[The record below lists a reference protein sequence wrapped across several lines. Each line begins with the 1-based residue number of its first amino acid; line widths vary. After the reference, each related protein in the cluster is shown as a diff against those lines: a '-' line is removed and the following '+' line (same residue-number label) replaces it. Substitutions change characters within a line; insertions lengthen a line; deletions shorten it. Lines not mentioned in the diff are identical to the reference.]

1 MEKATIRGI
10 ALALLIGAVML
21 PWFTLSQAT
30 TVEDNKHK
38 DNSKNKLTV
47 GPDRIVTSATLVIQ
61 KNDDVQ
67 ITETGAAAPIRT
79 DAESVSSTLGAEHSR
94 AIVFFAQIRFL
105 LLIAIGLIMT
115 DFLFG
120 DRLEGKDAILS
131 IAATACVGLAAA
143 LFLIGGADAM
153 QDGVGRV
160 LAQDV
165 TCESGNQDDL
175 DRCDKRNEFTGLFG
189 FPSYDYTENRFW
201 GGSDDNPENKEIT
214 AKESASWRPA
224 SGFLLA
230 VLGCVALVLTLLG
243 SDPEK
248 AAERKRLKEEKK
260 AAKAAAAA
268 APPAMPGMAAAP
280 MPGAAAPMP
289 GAAAPMPDA
298 AAAPPLPA
306 DAPPA
311 PMAPATAAGTGY
323 PPIPPP

>member
-30 TVEDNKHK
+30 TIEDDKHK
-38 DNSKNKLTV
+38 QNSKEKLVV
-47 GPDRIVTSATLVIQ
+47 GPDRIVTSQTSVVQ
-61 KNDDVQ
+61 TNDDVAT
-67 ITETGAAAPIRT
+67 TESGTAAAIRT
-79 DAESVSSTLGAEHSR
+79 DAEAVDSLLGTTFSR

-105 LLIAIGLIMT
+105 LLISLALIMT

-131 IAATACVGLAAA
+131 IAATACIGLAVA
-143 LFLIGGADAM
+143 LFLVGGADAI
-153 QDGVGRV
+153 QDGTGRV

-165 TCESGNQDDL
+165 SCEEGNQDDL
-175 DRCDKRNEFTGLFG
+175 ERCDKRIEFKNIFG
-189 FPSYDYTENRFW
+189 SPDYEYDVDTYW
-201 GGSDDNPENKEIT
+201 GGSDDSEVKEIV

-230 VLGCVALVLTLLG
+230 VLACVAMVLTLLG

-248 AAERKRLKEEKK
+248 AAERNRLKEEKK

-268 APPAMPGMAAAP
+268 AAAAAIPPVMPGVAAAP
-280 MPGAAAPMP
+280 MPGAAA
-289 GAAAPMPDA
+289 AP
-298 AAAPPLPA
+298 PPLPA

-311 PMAPATAAGTGY
+311 PMAPATGAAAGY
-323 PPIPPP
+323 PPIPPPS

>member
-30 TVEDNKHK
+30 TIEDDKHK
-38 DNSKNKLTV
+38 QNSKEKLVV
-47 GPDRIVTSATLVIQ
+47 GPDRIVTSQASVVQ
-61 KNDDVQ
+61 KNDDVAT
-67 ITETGAAAPIRT
+67 TESGTAAAIRT
-79 DAESVSSTLGAEHSR
+79 DAEAVDSLLGTTFSR

-105 LLIAIGLIMT
+105 LLISLALIMT

-131 IAATACVGLAAA
+131 IAATACIGLAVA
-143 LFLIGGADAM
+143 LFLVGGADAI
-153 QDGVGRV
+153 QDGTGRV

-165 TCESGNQDDL
+165 SCEEGNQDDL
-175 DRCDKRNEFTGLFG
+175 ERCDKRIEFKNIFG
-189 FPSYDYTENRFW
+189 SPDYEYDVDMYW
-201 GGSDDNPENKEIT
+201 GGSDDSPEVKEIV

-230 VLGCVALVLTLLG
+230 VLACVAMVLTLLG

-248 AAERKRLKEEKK
+248 AAERNRLKEEKK

-268 APPAMPGMAAAP
+268 AAAAAIPPVMPGVAAAP
-280 MPGAAAPMP
+280 MPGAAA
-289 GAAAPMPDA
+289 AP
-298 AAAPPLPA
+298 PPLPA

-311 PMAPATAAGTGY
+311 PMAPATGAAAGY
-323 PPIPPP
+323 PPIPPPS